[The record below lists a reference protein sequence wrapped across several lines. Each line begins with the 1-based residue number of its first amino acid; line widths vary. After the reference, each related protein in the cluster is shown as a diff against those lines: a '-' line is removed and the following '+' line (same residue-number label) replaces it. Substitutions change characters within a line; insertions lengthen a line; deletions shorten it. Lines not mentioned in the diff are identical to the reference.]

1 MLIKNIYLKAFSK
14 AAVALFILLIM
25 SMQTQAQQVE
35 ISSGAGYFIGGNVK
49 TYYGEVDLG
58 NNINYGL
65 SLDYYVNDNTFFEVF
80 WFLNAAR
87 ANYNAYGTD
96 QFTDEFDMNTN
107 YIQLGVG
114 KEANPEG
121 KWRPFGLVS
130 AGTTIFGSEIS
141 GSVWRISFGL
151 TGGLKYFFSD
161 SFGLR
166 AQGRFLV
173 PMYFDDYAIW
183 CKGSGCSY
191 GVSAGSSVIQWHFSL
206 GLILAIL

>member
-1 MLIKNIYLKAFSK
+1 MFLNKFFLPVILRRFAVFVAMLFASL
-14 AAVALFILLIM
+14 
-25 SMQTQAQQVE
+25 QTQAQQVE

-58 NNINYGL
+58 NNFNYGL
-65 SLDYYVNDNTFFEVF
+65 SLDYFVNDNTFFEVF
-80 WFLNAAR
+80 WFLNAAKATFIPY
-87 ANYNAYGTD
+87 ANG
-96 QFTDEFDMNTN
+96 QFTDEFDLNTN

-130 AGTTIFGSEIS
+130 AGTTIFGSDI
-141 GSVWRISFGL
+141 GGTVWRLSFGL

-166 AQGRFLV
+166 AQTRFLV

-183 CKGSGCSY
+183 CKGSDCSY
-191 GVSAGSSVIQWHFSL
+191 GVSAGTTVIQWHFSL
-206 GLILAIL
+206 GLIIAIL